1 MSDRSLRHLL
11 ASTLVYVD
19 NAATLAEF
27 KAERGDPM
35 LTGMYR
41 RSAQRAKRIV
51 GAALRALTSVPP
63 LPYAFLAC
71 DGKGGQYELA
81 GLAKGAGPLKGQ
93 EVIVYR
99 DAATGALYFRGIQ
112 DFQER
117 MTLAG
122 GGYDVNVVVKPEP
135 IDVKAGAA

>member
-1 MSDRSLRHLL
+1 MDTTHRSLRHLL

-19 NAATLAEF
+19 NAATRAEFLAETGEV
-27 KAERGDPM
+27 A
-35 LTGMYR
+35 LAGMYR
-41 RSAQRAKRIV
+41 RSAQRARRIV
-51 GAALRALTSVPP
+51 NAALRSLAKAPP
-63 LPYAFLAC
+63 LPATFLAC
-71 DGKGGQYELA
+71 DGKGGEYELA

-122 GGYDVNVVVKPEP
+122 GSVPITETTDVRRS
-135 IDVKAGAA
+135 A